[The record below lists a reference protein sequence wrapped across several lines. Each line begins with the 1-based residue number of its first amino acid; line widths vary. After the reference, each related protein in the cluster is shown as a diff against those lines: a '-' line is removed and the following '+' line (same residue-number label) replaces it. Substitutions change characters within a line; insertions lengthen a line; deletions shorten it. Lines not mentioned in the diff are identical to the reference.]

1 MALIVTKNAPL
12 THSDMPSGSALQT
25 VTARDGTY
33 TNYNSASPAAGY
45 TLLTVNLT
53 AKAANSNYMIRCGL
67 AFGVQGNDSNMD
79 SHDFFCAFRR
89 TSPAGSNST
98 YIGALTS
105 PLGNRTTSNHPG
117 AGTSWFQTDVPFGF
131 TRNYGTYGNTHDTR
145 EKNMSHMDAAP
156 TVPAGQTVRYELVLW
171 TQTRWYNVRSRDGG
185 GDSQVNW
192 MDVTELKA

>member
-12 THSDMPSGSALQT
+12 THADMPSGSALQT
-25 VTARDGTY
+25 VTARDGSY
-33 TNYNSASPAAGY
+33 TNYNSASPSAGY
-45 TLLTVNLT
+45 TLLTVDLT
-53 AKAANSNYMIRCGL
+53 AKAANSNYMIRCGI

-89 TSPAGSNST
+89 TSPAGSNSAFV
-98 YIGALTS
+98 GFLDS

-117 AGTSWFQTDVPFGF
+117 VGTSWFQTDVPFGY

-145 EKNMSHMDAAP
+145 EKNMSHMDQDQYI
-156 TVPAGQTVRYELVLW
+156 PAGQSVRYELVLW

-185 GDSQVNW
+185 GDAQVNW
-192 MDVTELKA
+192 MDVTEIKV

>member
-1 MALIVTKNAPL
+1 MALIVTKNPVV
-12 THSDMPSGSALQT
+12 THSDLPSGSVLQT
-25 VTARDGTY
+25 VIARDGSY
-33 TNYNSASPAAGY
+33 TNYNSGSPSAGY

-53 AKAANSNYMIRCGL
+53 AKAANSNYMIRCGI

-89 TSPAGSNST
+89 TTPAGSNSAFV
-98 YIGALTS
+98 GALDS

-117 AGTSWFQTDVPFGF
+117 TGTSWFQTDVPFGF

-145 EKNMSHMDAAP
+145 EKNMSYMDPTP
-156 TVPAGQTVRYELVLW
+156 TVPVGQTIRYELVLW